1 MIIGIGGATL
11 LYILFNFAIMK
22 VLPHDKIVSMIKSE
36 DVYLGT
42 AVAIQVFGKAGG
54 IIVSIGMVLAVF
66 GSMNGM
72 VIAQP
77 RMYYAMAE
85 EGHFFKSF
93 TKLHPKYKV
102 PTVPLIV
109 QCVFSVALVMLRNL
123 DQLTNLVVLSV
134 MLFNVLVV
142 LAVPILRRKYP
153 DIEKPYKV

>member
-1 MIIGIGGATL
+1 MMAIAIVAAMWAYEGWSNINSIAEEIKKPHRNLPLALIIGIGGATL

-54 IIVSIGMVLAVF
+54 NIVFIGMVLAVF
-66 GSMNGM
+66 RSMNGM

-85 EGHFFKSF
+85 EG
-93 TKLHPKYKV
+93 TL
-102 PTVPLIV
+102 L
-109 QCVFSVALVMLRNL
+109 
-123 DQLTNLVVLSV
+123 
-134 MLFNVLVV
+134 
-142 LAVPILRRKYP
+142 
-153 DIEKPYKV
+153 